1 MAPQGGDW
9 SVERDAYLNI
19 CELPVTQWLWQ
30 RWDSMRRVS
39 RLLDQQPLWRLYV
52 VVVAIGLGVGA
63 ATGHGVELSIG
74 NTLFVVIVFAIGDA
88 IRRFSNRRRRFR

>member
-1 MAPQGGDW
+1 MASRGGGW

-19 CELPVTQWLWQ
+19 CVPLVTQWLWQ
-30 RWDSMRRVS
+30 RWDSMRRVN

-52 VVVAIGLGVGA
+52 VVIVIGLGVGA
-63 ATGHGVELSIG
+63 ATGHSVETSID

-88 IRRFSNRRRRFR
+88 IRRFSNRRSRLR